1 MQVFRVILAL
11 LAIFVIFGSAPQ
23 PAIAQEAPCF
33 SVEEFKPFGEIKQEV
48 FDPPGTLAGLQIK
61 FAHSWTAPLGW
72 IIENNGRKVANVKPG
87 ETATVW
93 TPQHCRPMAR
103 TTQQVNPA
111 SAPKVV
117 QVVNFAFRPNS
128 ITIRSGETVTW
139 HNQSR
144 LAHSVVSNGAW
155 WGTVEPGQSILVDIW
170 SPGWY
175 SYVCGFH
182 PQMQGAIN
190 VVE

>member
-61 FAHSWTAPLGW
+61 FNFPWTAPLGW
-72 IIENNGRKVANVKPG
+72 VIQKEGKTLKSISAG

-93 TPQHCRPMAR
+93 SPESCRPMAR
-103 TTQQVNPA
+103 FPQQVNPA

-155 WGTVEPGQSILVDIW
+155 WGTIEPGQTFQVDIW
-170 SPGWY
+170 TPGWY
-175 SYVCGFH
+175 PYICGFH
-182 PQMQGAIN
+182 TQMSGTIH